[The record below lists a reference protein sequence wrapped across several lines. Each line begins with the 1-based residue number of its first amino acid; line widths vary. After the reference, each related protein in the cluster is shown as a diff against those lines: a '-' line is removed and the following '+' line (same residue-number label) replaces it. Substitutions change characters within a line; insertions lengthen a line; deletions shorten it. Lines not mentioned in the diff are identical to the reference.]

1 LVIIGNIAH
10 RMVSMASVP
19 SYRASN
25 HSHSHQDSDSSGS
38 GDPAEW
44 NTASYC
50 PDPLS
55 GLEPVTDDVPNAY
68 RERAL
73 DCMALLA
80 AVDQRMT
87 QARDPRLAWVGIAL
101 GLGLTSA
108 EGRSA
113 AELSRQMGCFED
125 AVGES
130 KARFLKL
137 SGLGPG
143 GGRSVPW
150 L

>member
-1 LVIIGNIAH
+1 
-10 RMVSMASVP
+10 MVSMASVP
-19 SYRASN
+19 SHHAVN
-25 HSHSHQDSDSSGS
+25 HFRSQDHDSSGS

-44 NTASYC
+44 SSASYC

-80 AVDQRMT
+80 AVDERMT

-113 AELSRQMGCFED
+113 AELSRQMGCSEH

-137 SGLGPG
+137 SGLDPAS
-143 GGRSVPW
+143 GRSVPW

>member
-1 LVIIGNIAH
+1 
-10 RMVSMASVP
+10 
-19 SYRASN
+19 
-25 HSHSHQDSDSSGS
+25 
-38 GDPAEW
+38 
-44 NTASYC
+44 
-50 PDPLS
+50 
-55 GLEPVTDDVPNAY
+55 
-68 RERAL
+68 
-73 DCMALLA
+73 MALLA